1 MIDIGLLFAVI
12 MGIALLLFLILYLK
26 IQAFLSLLI
35 SSLAVGLLAG
45 MPPGEIIE
53 NMRKGMADTLGFV
66 ATVVGLGTL
75 FGAILELSGGAR
87 AIANRL
93 LATTGIKRAP
103 SAMVVSG
110 FIIAIPVFFD
120 VGFIILVPLVYALQ
134 KKTGKSL
141 LLFGLPLL
149 AGLAITHAFIPP
161 TPGPVAVADIIGAE
175 LGWVILFGF
184 LTGIPTAIVS
194 GPLFS
199 RYISRKIHVEVPDYM
214 EEDHQEVSPEQLP
227 SAGMVASIIAI
238 PILLIVANTFFTS
251 PLAEPLNLSEA
262 ATEWI
267 ELVGHPFTAL
277 ILANLI
283 AWYQLG
289 IRRGFDRKTLLK
301 KNADSLAPAGIII
314 LLTGAGGVFKQILI
328 ETGAGEML
336 AESITGMGATPL
348 IFAFIVAALIRV
360 TQGSATVA
368 MITAAGMTAPL
379 LEGTDIGEMQ
389 TALIV
394 IAIASGA
401 TILSHVNDSG
411 FWLVNRYFGLSEQD
425 TLRSWSVM
433 TTLIALTGFTV
444 ALLLSLLV

>member
-12 MGIALLLFLILYLK
+12 GGIVLLLFLILYLK

-35 SSLAVGLLAG
+35 SSIAVGLMAG
-45 MPPGEIIE
+45 MPATDIID

-75 FGAILELSGGAR
+75 FGAMLELSGGAR
-87 AIANRL
+87 AVANRL
-93 LATTGIKRAP
+93 LATTGLKRAP

-120 VGFIILVPLVYALQ
+120 VGFIILVPLIYALQ

-161 TPGPVAVADIIGAE
+161 TPGPVAVADIIGAD

-184 LTGIPTAIVS
+184 IAGIPAAIVS

-199 RYISRKIHVEVPDYM
+199 RYISRKIHVEVPEYM
-214 EEDHQEVSPEQLP
+214 DEGEEEVSPDQLP
-227 SAGMVASIIAI
+227 TAGMVGSIIAI

-251 PLAEPLNLSEA
+251 PLADPLNLSEA
-262 ATEWI
+262 TVGWI

-283 AWYQLG
+283 AWYFLG
-289 IRRGFDRKTLLK
+289 IRRGIDRKTLLQ

-328 ETGAGEML
+328 TTGAGEML
-336 AESITGMGATPL
+336 AESITGFGATPL
-348 IFAFIVAALIRV
+348 IFAFIVSALIRV
-360 TQGSATVA
+360 IQGSATVA
-368 MITAAGMTAPL
+368 MITGAGMTAPL
-379 LEGTDIGEMQ
+379 IEGANIGDMHL
-389 TALIV
+389 ALIV
-394 IAIASGA
+394 ISIASGA

-433 TTLIALTGFTV
+433 TTLIAITGFIM
-444 ALLLSLLV
+444 ALLLSFLI